1 MATYL
6 TNSIIDYSN
15 RTIDTYDLE
24 DYFSINFKTIYEYV
38 EQCDEDFF
46 DWVQIQNNVTLEK
59 LALDFYGNANYW
71 DVLLVINQ
79 KNPLFEMPFDFD
91 SLSTMAEDKID
102 SYIREIYN
110 NDIPVSIYNIMY
122 EKYKNDLVL
131 LNEEYRIIR
140 IVRPG
145 RIQEFFQKGYEM
157 GCFS

>member
-1 MATYL
+1 M
-6 TNSIIDYSN
+6 
-15 RTIDTYDLE
+15 
-24 DYFSINFKTIYEYV
+24 FKTIYEYV

>member
-91 SLSTMAEDKID
+91 SLSTTAEDKID